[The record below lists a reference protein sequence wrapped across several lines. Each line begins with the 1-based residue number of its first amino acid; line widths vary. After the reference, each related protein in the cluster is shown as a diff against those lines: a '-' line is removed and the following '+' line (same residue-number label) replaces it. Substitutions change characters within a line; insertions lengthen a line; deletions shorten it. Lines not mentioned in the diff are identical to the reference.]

1 MKPPLYY
8 ILLSLAA
15 DDRHGSGIVRDVL
28 ALTDGALKLWPAT
41 LYGSL
46 DELCEQGWIRELDRP
61 PAGADA
67 AGHKRWFGITPSGRR
82 AVAAELARLQS
93 MVTVAQRRLAP
104 NRGKA

>member
-1 MKPPLYY
+1 MRRQLYY

-28 ALTDGALKLWPAT
+28 ALTDGELKLWPAT

-67 AGHKRWFGITPSGRR
+67 GGHKRWFGITPEGRR
-82 AVAAELARLQS
+82 AVASELARLQT
-93 MVTVAQRRLAP
+93 MVNVAQRRLSP